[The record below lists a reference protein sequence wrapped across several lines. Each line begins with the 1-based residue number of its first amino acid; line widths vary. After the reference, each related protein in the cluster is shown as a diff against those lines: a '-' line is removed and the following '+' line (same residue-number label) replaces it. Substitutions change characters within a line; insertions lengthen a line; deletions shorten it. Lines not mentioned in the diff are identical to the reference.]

1 MSEKMKNKSK
11 NISKKAV
18 KRAAIVVFLVIT
30 VLSTVIIS
38 TYNYSKASAL
48 KQSTLDASAEVSAV
62 QEDIAEK
69 TALIEGEGFDEYCEK
84 IAREKYGY
92 ARPGE
97 FVIYDSS
104 FGK

>member
-1 MSEKMKNKSK
+1 MSESSRKKTK

-18 KRAAIVVFLVIT
+18 KRTAIAIFLVVT

-38 TYNYSKASAL
+38 VYNYSKASAL
-48 KQSTLDASAEVSAV
+48 KQSTLDAANEVSAV

-69 TALIEGEGFDEYCEK
+69 SALIEGEGFDEYCEK

>member
-1 MSEKMKNKSK
+1 MSEMIKSK
-11 NISKKAV
+11 TQNISKKAV
-18 KRAAIVVFLVIT
+18 KRTAIIIVVVVT

-38 TYNYSKASAL
+38 AYNYSKASAL
-48 KQSTLDASAEVSAV
+48 KQSTLEAAAEVSAV

-69 TALIEGEGFDEYCEK
+69 SALIDGEGFDEYCEK

>member
-1 MSEKMKNKSK
+1 MSDMIKIKKSGLNKR
-11 NISKKAV
+11 AV
-18 KRAAIVVFLVIT
+18 KRALIVVFLVAT

-48 KQSTLDASAEVSAV
+48 KQSTLEAASEVSSV

-69 TALIEGEGFDEYCEK
+69 SALIDGEGFDEYCEK

>member
-1 MSEKMKNKSK
+1 MSDMIKMKKSGV
-11 NISKKAV
+11 SKKAV
-18 KRAAIVVFLVIT
+18 KRALIVVFLVAT

-48 KQSTLDASAEVSAV
+48 KQSTLEAASEVSSV

-69 TALIEGEGFDEYCEK
+69 SALIDGEGFDEYCEK

>member
-1 MSEKMKNKSK
+1 MSEMIKKKKSS
-11 NISKKAV
+11 ISKRTI
-18 KRAAIVVFLVIT
+18 KRTAIVVFLVIT

-48 KQSTLDASAEVSAV
+48 KQSTLEAASEVSAV

-69 TALIEGEGFDEYCEK
+69 SALIDGEGFDEYCEK

>member
-1 MSEKMKNKSK
+1 MGKVKNAVSSVGKQTV
-11 NISKKAV
+11 KKVAV
-18 KRAAIVVFLVIT
+18 ILFLVAT
-30 VLSTVIIS
+30 VVSTVIIS
-38 TYNYSKASAL
+38 AYNYSKASAL
-48 KQSTLDASAEVSAV
+48 KQSTAEAVSQCEEV
-62 QEDIAEK
+62 KEDISEK
-69 TALIEGEGFDEYCEK
+69 SALIDGEGFDEYCEK

>member
-1 MSEKMKNKSK
+1 MSESSRKKTK

-18 KRAAIVVFLVIT
+18 KRTAIAIFLVVT
-30 VLSTVIIS
+30 VLSTIIIS
-38 TYNYSKASAL
+38 VYNYSKASAL
-48 KQSTLDASAEVSAV
+48 KQSTLDAANEVSAV

-69 TALIEGEGFDEYCEK
+69 SALIEGEGFDEYCEK

>member
-1 MSEKMKNKSK
+1 MSDMIKMKKSGLNKR
-11 NISKKAV
+11 AV
-18 KRAAIVVFLVIT
+18 KRALIVVFLVAT

-48 KQSTLDASAEVSAV
+48 KQSTLEAASEVSSV

-69 TALIEGEGFDEYCEK
+69 SALIDGEGFDEYCEK

>member
-1 MSEKMKNKSK
+1 MSEFIKNKTNS
-11 NISKKAV
+11 ISKKAV
-18 KRAAIVVFLVIT
+18 KRTAIIVFLVVT
-30 VLSTVIIS
+30 VVSTVIIS
-38 TYNYSKASAL
+38 AYNYSKASAL
-48 KQSTLDASAEVSAV
+48 KQSTLNASAECSDV
-62 QEDIAEK
+62 QDDIAEK
-69 TALIEGEGFDEYCEK
+69 SALIEGEGFDEYCEK